1 MLKPFLPVYASQIL
15 NILQKAK
22 RNLARL
28 ERGGDIVK
36 EGSAFGDL
44 LNDTDIHA
52 DRVMGLYLQK
62 TIGRLGED
70 VVARVTV
77 EGLEDYV
84 VRKNGLWVC
93 VDPIDGSLNYKTR
106 GRIMGN
112 PYTAVVTVLSQYED
126 ATFDHVVFAAVLDLR
141 PKSSDVWYAWRRGI
155 DFPFERTWL
164 NDELIKTSAETK
176 LDPGS
181 QIIMTETYYPA
192 NREKLLK
199 LFDGQ
204 KGNYS
209 RVGSAAYEMSLVA
222 SGNATAFICCSQ
234 KNHELG
240 ATQLLVRAAGGV
252 AVDWDGVPIGSRA
265 YNFRAQTPIIL
276 AANQLIA
283 DEIVSRLK
291 ALNL

>member
-1 MLKPFLPVYASQIL
+1 MLWNPEVLTPTIVRIL
-15 NILQKAK
+15 KQAK
-22 RNLARL
+22 KKLARL
-28 ERGGDIVK
+28 SRGGDVIK
-36 EGSAFGDL
+36 QGGAFGDL
-44 LNDTDIHA
+44 LNDTDIRA
-52 DRVMGLYLQK
+52 DRVIGKFLQK
-62 TIGRLGED
+62 EFSKLQD
-70 VVARVTV
+70 VACVSV
-77 EGLEDYV
+77 EGLDDFE
-84 VRKNGLWVC
+84 VRRGPGLWIC

-106 GRIMGN
+106 GNLIGN
-112 PYTAVVTVLSQYED
+112 PYTVVVTVLSNVIG
-126 ATFDHVVFAAVLDLR
+126 ATFDDVLCAVVLDLR
-141 PKSSDVWYAWRRGI
+141 PKSLDIWYAWKEGEKLFGASNVGI
-155 DFPFERTWL
+155 LSTIRD
-164 NDELIKTSAETK
+164 TK

-181 QIIMTETYYPA
+181 QVIMTETYYPA
-192 NREKLLK
+192 NREKLLR

-209 RVGSAAYEMSLVA
+209 RVGSAAYEMAIVS
-222 SGNATAFICCSQ
+222 SGNAIAFLCCSQ